1 MILPFFRTFLPS
13 SKTSYYLYYSLCY
26 ILIYILKI
34 VFAFNAKGPVKK
46 KNIVPFRTEKITG
59 SWPVEGFEGIAPIT

>member
-1 MILPFFRTFLPS
+1 MILPFFRTLLPS

-34 VFAFNAKGPVKK
+34 VFAFNAKGPVKSGTFYYSEPN
-46 KNIVPFRTEKITG
+46 KNNRILAGERV
-59 SWPVEGFEGIAPIT
+59 